1 MLKIN
6 SNITIKTNEIRFD
19 FVRSSGPGGQNVN
32 KVASAAQLRF
42 DIRNSTSIP
51 EAVKPRLIKLA
62 GKRVTSDG
70 ILVLDAR
77 TSRSQSQNREEA
89 LERLKSLLL
98 EALHKPKP
106 RRKTKP
112 TAASIEKRLKNK
124 KNRGSVKRLRMDVKE
139 GD

>member
-1 MLKIN
+1 MLEIN
-6 SNITIKTNEIRFD
+6 SNITIKSSELHFD

-32 KVASAAQLRF
+32 KVASAVQLRY

-51 EAVKPRLIKLA
+51 EEIKPKLMKLA

-70 ILVLDAR
+70 ILVIDAR

-89 LERLKSLLL
+89 LERLRSLILK
-98 EALHKPKP
+98 ALHKPKP

-112 TAASIEKRLKNK
+112 TRASIEKRLRNK
-124 KNRGSVKRLRMDVKE
+124 KARGKVKRLRGDVK
-139 GD
+139 DDD

>member
-1 MLKIN
+1 MLEIN
-6 SNITIKTNEIRFD
+6 SEITIKSSELHFD

-32 KVASAAQLRF
+32 KVASAVQLRF
-42 DIRNSTSIP
+42 DIRNSNSIP
-51 EAVKPRLIKLA
+51 EEIKPKLIKLA

-89 LERLKSLLL
+89 LERLRSLILK
-98 EALHKPKP
+98 ALHKPKP

-112 TAASIEKRLKNK
+112 TRASIEKRLRNK
-124 KNRGSVKRLRMDVKE
+124 KARGSVKRLRGNVK
-139 GD
+139 DDD

>member
-1 MLKIN
+1 MLEIN
-6 SNITIKTNEIRFD
+6 ADITIKTAEIRFD

-51 EAVKPRLIKLA
+51 DEIKPRLIKLA
-62 GKRVTSDG
+62 GKRVNSEG
-70 ILVLDAR
+70 ILLIDAR
-77 TSRSQSQNREEA
+77 TSRSQSQNRAEA
-89 LERLKSLLL
+89 LERLKSLILK
-98 EALHKPKP
+98 ALHKPKP

-112 TAASIEKRLKNK
+112 TAASKEKRLRSK
-124 KNRGSVKRLRMDVKE
+124 KMRGNLKRLRGNVKD